1 MKISLIQTNPQPS
14 RDANL
19 TITRDL
25 MAEAVKADQPDL
37 VVLPEY
43 FESYGTTVEEN
54 WPWRSR
60 SAVRPTQWRRILPV
74 TTPSGVHAGTI
85 MEKVEGERRI
95 YHPSFVFDRRRQQV
109 AAYRKIHMFE
119 IVAPDG
125 TAYKESASIKP
136 GEDIVTYEIDGM
148 KVGCAICYDI
158 RFFELFLQLEKA
170 GCDIIVLPAA
180 FTLQTGKDHWE
191 VLVRA
196 RAIETQTYFVA
207 CGQTGGTVI
216 NGEKR
221 ACYGHSLVCDPWG
234 HTIAR
239 ASDTVGFVT
248 ARIDKAQ
255 IARPRPHP
263 DDPASPPGLRLRID
277 HVHDQRH
284 AGSDSAGRS

>member
-1 MKISLIQTNPQPS
+1 MKISLIQTNPQPN

-19 TITRDL
+19 KITRDL

-43 FESYGTTVEEN
+43 FESYGTTVEEKL
-54 WPWRSR
+54 
-60 SAVRPTQWRRILPV
+60 AMAEPV
-74 TTPSGVHAGTI
+74 GGAAYTMAQDFARDNAIYVHAGTI

-95 YHPSFVFDRRRQQV
+95 YNTSFVFDRRGRQV
-109 AAYRKIHMFE
+109 AAYRKIHMFD

-191 VLVRA
+191 VLARA

-207 CGQTGGTVI
+207 CGQTGGTVV

-239 ASDTVGFVT
+239 ASDTVGFAT
-248 ARIDKAQ
+248 ARIDKTQ
-255 IARPRPHP
+255 ITRVRSLIPMTQHR
-263 DDPASPPGLRLRID
+263 RL
-277 HVHDQRH
+277 
-284 AGSDSAGRS
+284 ACG